1 MLTGASFTGIIVT
14 SAPGDPMGDV
24 FVAAKPGGLRRRMQP
39 GIEPSWAWSAGLTV
53 RMG

>member
-1 MLTGASFTGIIVT
+1 MLTGAGFTGIT
-14 SAPGDPMGDV
+14 AASAPGDPMGGV

-53 RMG
+53 RVG